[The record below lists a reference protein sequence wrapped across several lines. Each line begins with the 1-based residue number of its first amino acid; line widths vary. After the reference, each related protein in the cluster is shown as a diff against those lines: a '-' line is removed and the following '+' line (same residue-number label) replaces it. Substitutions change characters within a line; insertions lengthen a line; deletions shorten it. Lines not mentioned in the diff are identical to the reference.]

1 MEYDIIVPTIGNDR
15 VKQIF
20 RVSKGDKNMLPIS
33 DILIRSISGY
43 VFIVPVFILY
53 FLYLKKSGR
62 KQSLLHITAVFL
74 FYYYLFGILTVT
86 GIGYTSTISF
96 RPRIS
101 LIPFLGMISGRKP
114 SWTTCTSSRPQPRR
128 KWAIRSPMRMICG

>member
-43 VFIVPVFILY
+43 VFIVPVLYCISYTLKNQEESKAFSILLLY
-53 FLYLKKSGR
+53 FYSIIIFSG
-62 KQSLLHITAVFL
+62 F
-74 FYYYLFGILTVT
+74 
-86 GIGYTSTISF
+86 
-96 RPRIS
+96 
-101 LIPFLGMISGRKP
+101 
-114 SWTTCTSSRPQPRR
+114 
-128 KWAIRSPMRMICG
+128 

>member
-96 RPRIS
+96 RPRIFS
-101 LIPFLGMISGRKP
+101 DSVSRYDK
-114 SWTTCTSSRPQPRR
+114 WTNRYHTECCF
-128 KWAIRSPMRMICG
+128 ICSFWIFSAVAV

>member
-62 KQSLLHITAVFL
+62 KQSLLH
-74 FYYYLFGILTVT
+74 
-86 GIGYTSTISF
+86 
-96 RPRIS
+96 
-101 LIPFLGMISGRKP
+101 
-114 SWTTCTSSRPQPRR
+114 
-128 KWAIRSPMRMICG
+128 MICTPFTGHPVGGVLLCGTRMSTKGNV

>member
-53 FLYLKKSGR
+53 FYENRLIGGQLRFKK
-62 KQSLLHITAVFL
+62 QDNLLIDVDFFTLA
-74 FYYYLFGILTVT
+74 
-86 GIGYTSTISF
+86 
-96 RPRIS
+96 
-101 LIPFLGMISGRKP
+101 
-114 SWTTCTSSRPQPRR
+114 
-128 KWAIRSPMRMICG
+128 

>member
-53 FLYLKKSGR
+53 FLYIKKF
-62 KQSLLHITAVFL
+62 KMKI
-74 FYYYLFGILTVT
+74 
-86 GIGYTSTISF
+86 
-96 RPRIS
+96 
-101 LIPFLGMISGRKP
+101 
-114 SWTTCTSSRPQPRR
+114 
-128 KWAIRSPMRMICG
+128 

>member
-43 VFIVPVFILY
+43 VFIVPVFYI
-53 FLYLKKSGR
+53 
-62 KQSLLHITAVFL
+62 VFL
-74 FYYYLFGILTVT
+74 
-86 GIGYTSTISF
+86 
-96 RPRIS
+96 
-101 LIPFLGMISGRKP
+101 IP
-114 SWTTCTSSRPQPRR
+114 
-128 KWAIRSPMRMICG
+128 

>member
-53 FLYLKKSGR
+53 FLYLKKS
-62 KQSLLHITAVFL
+62 V
-74 FYYYLFGILTVT
+74 ILCQEKVQ
-86 GIGYTSTISF
+86 IKNDF
-96 RPRIS
+96 
-101 LIPFLGMISGRKP
+101 FP
-114 SWTTCTSSRPQPRR
+114 SCQHT
-128 KWAIRSPMRMICG
+128 